1 MDCDVAQE
9 VVCYSADGLLDL
21 LSQLAAIYNQ
31 HITLPCHYIWY
42 LDIRDKS
49 WKKVHFDLKTFESL
63 KLKLNFLFTMDKVFV
78 HDLK

>member
-9 VVCYSADGLLDL
+9 AVCYSADGPLDL

-42 LDIRDKS
+42 LNIRDKS
-49 WKKVHFDLKTFESL
+49 WKRVHFDLKTLKKFETQY
-63 KLKLNFLFTMDKVFV
+63 LFMI
-78 HDLK
+78 

>member
-9 VVCYSADGLLDL
+9 AVCCSADGLLDL

-78 HDLK
+78 HDVK